1 MKPHNS
7 LPSFYSD
14 FPILKSTPAVVLL
27 IALLY
32 ILLSKISSLLSINYI
47 AISPIFP
54 AAGLA
59 LASVLILGNRAL
71 LGIFIGAFLSNIFN
85 NLYILEQENHNIIK
99 LALASVFIGIGSVIS
114 AIVSKY
120 IVNRTSNEK
129 HPLHT
134 GKNVLSLLILGCFSF
149 ATILALIGTI
159 SITLAGFNSSNF
171 WYTFKTWWLGD
182 AIGIILIT
190 PFILSWCSKNEIN
203 KNPVKPLELA
213 LFVLVT
219 MLLCSIIFFKYYD
232 LKYIIIPSLFWSA
245 YRFGM
250 RISTLVIII
259 ISSFAIITTAMGI
272 GPFQSGSINNS
283 ILSLD
288 LFLSVISICSLFM
301 SSILTE
307 RQRADD
313 LNQISKDK
321 LQKNQT
327 ILESILE
334 SPKDVSIYSLNKKYQ
349 YLNFNNLHKVNMK
362 EMNNIDLAV
371 GMSLHECLISKKELQ
386 DAISVLDK
394 VFLGESITTIKRFES
409 NGSDWELRLN
419 PIVNENEKII
429 GATVFSTNITE
440 KLKTEKALKKSEKKY
455 RDIFTNSH
463 DVIFQMDLNGNYIN
477 VSPSVEK
484 FTEYTPEELIGQHR
498 SILEFDVNDED
509 LVNYMT
515 NVKAGLINYERKI
528 KTKSGLTKI
537 VSLNAKLIYDKNG
550 VPNHID
556 AIAQDITERKE
567 NEQKIALQ
575 NQKLQIQNKELEQF
589 VYVASHDLHEPI
601 LTLKYFTDLLK
612 SNDFDEQN
620 PDIKQYLNFIYES
633 SDRMQKLVKGLLDY
647 SRIGKQVT
655 ISKENCK
662 EIVDEAISSL
672 SDSITKAN
680 AKITIG
686 ELPFVNGYS
695 VELIELFKHILTN
708 SIEFRKKDT
717 PLEIKIT
724 AKEGDHKWQFAIED
738 NGIGIE
744 EHNIEKIFIIFKRLN
759 NREEYSGIGISLAI
773 CKKIVA
779 LHGGE
784 IWAESSFGNGTTIY
798 FTIPKIN

>member
-1 MKPHNS
+1 MKSRNS
-7 LPSFYSD
+7 LTSFYSD
-14 FPILKSTPAVVLL
+14 LPILKSTPAVVLL

-71 LGIFIGAFLSNIFN
+71 LGIFLGAFIANIFN
-85 NLYILEQENHNIIK
+85 NINILNQEHLNLPK
-99 LALASVFIGIGSVIS
+99 LVLISFFIAIGYVIS
-114 AIVSKY
+114 SIISKY
-120 IVNRTSNEK
+120 IVDRACNGR
-129 HPLHT
+129 HPLHS
-134 GKNVLSLLILGCFSF
+134 GKNVFALLIFGSFSF
-149 ATILALIGTI
+149 STIVALIGT
-159 SITLAGFNSSNF
+159 SAITLGGFNSSNF

-190 PFILSWCSKNEIN
+190 PFILSWYSKNNI
-203 KNPVKPLELA
+203 KNPIKPLELIF
-213 LFVLVT
+213 FVLVT
-219 MLLCSIIFFKYYD
+219 IFLCTIIFFKYYD
-232 LKYIIIPSLFWSA
+232 LKYIIIPLLFWSA

-250 RISTLVIII
+250 RISTLAIIL
-259 ISSFAIITTAMGI
+259 ISSFAIIATAMGI
-272 GPFQSGSINNS
+272 GPFESDSINNS
-283 ILSLD
+283 ILLLD

-301 SSILTE
+301 SSILAE
-307 RQRADD
+307 RKRAYN
-313 LNQISKDK
+313 LNKISKDR

-334 SPKDVSIYSLNKKYQ
+334 SPKNVSIYSLNKKYQ

-362 EMNNIDLAV
+362 EMNNIDIVV
-371 GMSLHECLISKKELQ
+371 GMSLHECLVNKKELH

-394 VFLGESITTIKRFES
+394 VFLGESITTIKRFQS
-409 NGSDWELRLN
+409 NGSYWELRLN
-419 PIVNENEKII
+419 PIVNKNEKII
-429 GATVFSTNITE
+429 GATIFSTNITE
-440 KLKTEKALKKSEKKY
+440 KLKIEKALKKSEKKY

-498 SILEFDVNDED
+498 SVLEFDVNDED
-509 LVNYMT
+509 LVSYMT
-515 NVKAGLINYERKI
+515 NVNAGLINHERKI
-528 KTKSGLTKI
+528 RTKSGLIKT

-550 VPNHID
+550 LPNHID

-612 SNDFDEQN
+612 DNAFDEQN

-647 SRIGKQVT
+647 SRIGKQVA

-662 EIVDEAISSL
+662 EIVDDAILSL
-672 SDSITKAN
+672 SDSISKVN

-686 ELPFVNGYS
+686 ELPIVNGYS

-708 SIEFRKKDT
+708 SIEFRKKDVQ
-717 PLEIKIT
+717 LEINIS
-724 AKEGDHKWQFAIED
+724 AKESDHNWQFAIED

-784 IWAESSFGNGTTIY
+784 IWAESSFGKGTTIY
-798 FTIPKIN
+798 FTIPKTN